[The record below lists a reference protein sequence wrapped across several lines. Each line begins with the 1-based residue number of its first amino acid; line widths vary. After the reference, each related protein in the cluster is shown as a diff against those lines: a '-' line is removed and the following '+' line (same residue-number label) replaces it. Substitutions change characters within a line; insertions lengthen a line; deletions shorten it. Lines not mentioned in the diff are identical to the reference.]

1 MLLDSLKISRG
12 REATSPTYFLYEE
25 LSHRENSQIKTN
37 DNQWKINTHIIIQ
50 LLKNDFVVHIQCKVI
65 MVGHTNIIYVA
76 LPGFQILLWPSRVS
90 GLVFG
95 CLLHIYKSVENIAIK
110 HTCTNTIINAF

>member
-50 LLKNDFVVHIQCKVI
+50 LMRKSNKT
-65 MVGHTNIIYVA
+65 M
-76 LPGFQILLWPSRVS
+76 ILLYTFNV
-90 GLVFG
+90 
-95 CLLHIYKSVENIAIK
+95 K
-110 HTCTNTIINAF
+110 

>member
-37 DNQWKINTHIIIQ
+37 DNQWKINSHIIIQ
-50 LLKNDFVVHIQCKVI
+50 LLRK
-65 MVGHTNIIYVA
+65 
-76 LPGFQILLWPSRVS
+76 
-90 GLVFG
+90 
-95 CLLHIYKSVENIAIK
+95 
-110 HTCTNTIINAF
+110 